1 MTAWFGAVWSR
12 TLAESDKL
20 IFGREKDMLKTGFAA
35 LGVIS
40 MIYSAFFFAIHDYG
54 RVNIIVSFA
63 VGFFT
68 GAVWCLLFYGP
79 VVLWIF
85 LVVLFSFLPGPYE
98 KEPTQRVQKISI
110 IAASIVVIAAWIVTF
125 DLLKNV
131 PALGH
136 QLTFMFRDTD
146 DS

>member
-54 RVNIIVSFA
+54 RVNIIALVFSQVRF
-63 VGFFT
+63 
-68 GAVWCLLFYGP
+68 GA
-79 VVLWIF
+79 
-85 LVVLFSFLPGPYE
+85 
-98 KEPTQRVQKISI
+98 
-110 IAASIVVIAAWIVTF
+110 
-125 DLLKNV
+125 
-131 PALGH
+131 
-136 QLTFMFRDTD
+136 LTFLRPGSCGSF
-146 DS
+146 S

>member
-20 IFGREKDMLKTGFAA
+20 IFGRA
-35 LGVIS
+35 
-40 MIYSAFFFAIHDYG
+40 

-79 VVLWIF
+79 IVLGS
-85 LVVLFSFLPGPYE
+85 FS
-98 KEPTQRVQKISI
+98 
-110 IAASIVVIAAWIVTF
+110 
-125 DLLKNV
+125 
-131 PALGH
+131 
-136 QLTFMFRDTD
+136 
-146 DS
+146 

>member
-20 IFGREKDMLKTGFAA
+20 IFGRA
-35 LGVIS
+35 
-40 MIYSAFFFAIHDYG
+40 

-79 VVLWIF
+79 IVLWIF

-131 PALGH
+131 PSLGH

>member
-20 IFGREKDMLKTGFAA
+20 IFGREKDMLKTGLAA

-68 GAVWCLLFYGP
+68 GAVWCAY
-79 VVLWIF
+79 
-85 LVVLFSFLPGPYE
+85 FS
-98 KEPTQRVQKISI
+98 TAR
-110 IAASIVVIAAWIVTF
+110 
-125 DLLKNV
+125 
-131 PALGH
+131 
-136 QLTFMFRDTD
+136 
-146 DS
+146 